1 MQWLWKFEWLI
12 NKNTN
17 SKTGKTKDKNKQI
30 KKKQMNIESPDSD
43 GLEFDP
49 NDEVSYYYG
58 NLTRDQVKEILNDSS
73 IGTFLI
79 RDSTKDEDQ
88 KVMCVK

>member
-1 MQWLWKFEWLI
+1 MTNKHK
-12 NKNTN
+12 KNTN
-17 SKTGKTKDKNKQI
+17 SKNWKQKIKKTPIKTKR
-30 KKKQMNIESPDSD
+30 MNTESLDGD
-43 GLEFDP
+43 GLDFDP

-79 RDSTKDEDQ
+79 RDSTKGEDQ